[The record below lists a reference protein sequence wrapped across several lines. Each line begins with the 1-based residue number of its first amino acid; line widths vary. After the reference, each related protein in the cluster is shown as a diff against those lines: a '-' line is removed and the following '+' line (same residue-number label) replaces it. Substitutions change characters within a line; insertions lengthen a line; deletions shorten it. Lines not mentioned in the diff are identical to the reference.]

1 MKKSMIIAALMCC
14 IVSMSA
20 QQPQNEPEAL
30 KSMKAKIQQVERL
43 NRHENN
49 FTVKLDSVT
58 GDGIRF
64 LYEYDDRLN
73 CTKEMRYYDD
83 WLEDVF
89 ENTYDEFNRLI
100 SMTHIDNYYN
110 STIKEEYT
118 YNAQGLIME
127 EIASYPLNG
136 SWKPFDKWT
145 YEYDED
151 ENMTLAVRYV
161 LYAGDEWSEY
171 RKLTCEYENG
181 LMQTAVFYHFEDEWQ
196 PESKNDFSYNT
207 QGLCIEEIISEYIYE
222 DWAFSEKNGYFYNE
236 QGLRSERIFYDYY
249 ANGEWHSHTRSVYE
263 YDAENNL
270 VSLVYY
276 GHPSNSQAWTNTEK
290 YEYTYDANNNCT
302 SYLRYYYNSGNWH
315 FDYGYGMTYDPTVD
329 IEQIAGLDRFWD
341 ALWEEMMV
349 YAPVYSKLQQLTL
362 LENGEPDYLMDFH
375 YSGFNSIDDSTEN
388 HLAVWPNPATETV
401 YIEGSEVAEMQVY
414 NALGQMVKTVRGT
427 NEIDLSGLV
436 NGVYLL
442 RVTDADGK
450 NHVARVAVKE

>member
-20 QQPQNEPEAL
+20 QQTQNEPEAL

-181 LMQTAVFYHFEDEWQ
+181 LMQTTVFYHFEDEWQ

-222 DWAFSEKNGYFYNE
+222 DWAFSEKTDTSTTNKACAPRGFSMTTM
-236 QGLRSERIFYDYY
+236 QT
-249 ANGEWHSHTRSVYE
+249 ANGTATPEVCMNTTPKTTLFPWFIMVILPTRKRGQIPKNMS
-263 YDAENNL
+263 
-270 VSLVYY
+270 
-276 GHPSNSQAWTNTEK
+276 T
-290 YEYTYDANNNCT
+290 
-302 SYLRYYYNSGNWH
+302 
-315 FDYGYGMTYDPTVD
+315 PTMPTITAQVISD
-329 IEQIAGLDRFWD
+329 ITTIPGIGI
-341 ALWEEMMV
+341 
-349 YAPVYSKLQQLTL
+349 LT
-362 LENGEPDYLMDFH
+362 
-375 YSGFNSIDDSTEN
+375 T
-388 HLAVWPNPATETV
+388 AT
-401 YIEGSEVAEMQVY
+401 A
-414 NALGQMVKTVRGT
+414 
-427 NEIDLSGLV
+427 
-436 NGVYLL
+436 
-442 RVTDADGK
+442 
-450 NHVARVAVKE
+450 